1 MSTTSRGCVTARRV
15 RWPTA
20 STPPSER
27 RKVTTWRRQRFQK
40 STLTDGVNQAV
51 TDGCVSSS
59 GQCFLYMKVIERAAF
74 PAKMW
79 EKVSMALVPSSRVS
93 EWPQMFELLI
103 KARKCSK
110 KHVVSES
117 DVFWR
122 VIRKC
127 VWLLWS
133 FSTTWSTVKKKT
145 FAWTVSWKDFNFNF
159 NLCVCVCRWS
169 SVRTTRKLWNRST
182 RIWSTGLDSSDTNAN
197 NVSPKSLSTWSACA
211 NWSSRDSKSLQNQ
224 RRFYIRLIIY
234 QGCSSWSIWTDILQ
248 LSSWWRTCFAAKF
261 EDLSKKNEQTLVVA
275 A

>member
-1 MSTTSRGCVTARRV
+1 M
-15 RWPTA
+15 
-20 STPPSER
+20 
-27 RKVTTWRRQRFQK
+27 
-40 STLTDGVNQAV
+40 
-51 TDGCVSSS
+51 
-59 GQCFLYMKVIERAAF
+59 CFLFRSVF
-74 PAKMW
+74 PLH
-79 EKVSMALVPSSRVS
+79 EGDRESSFSSQDVGEGEHGACSFVTCFRVATDVWTFNRS
-93 EWPQMFELLI
+93 E
-103 KARKCSK
+103 

-133 FSTTWSTVKKKT
+133 FLTTWSTVKKKT

-234 QGCSSWSIWTDILQ
+234 QGCSSWSIWTQILQ